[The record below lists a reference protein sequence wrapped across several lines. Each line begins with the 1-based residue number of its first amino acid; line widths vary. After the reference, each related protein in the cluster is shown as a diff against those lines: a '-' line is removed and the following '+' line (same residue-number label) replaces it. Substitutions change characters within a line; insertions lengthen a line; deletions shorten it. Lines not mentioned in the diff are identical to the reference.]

1 MEFSIIIPTFQ
12 NYKYCK
18 LTIDSIKKNSS
29 FSHEIIVH
37 LNGKDDET
45 EKFLLDNNI
54 YYTKSSDNIGLCSGV
69 NIASKKST
77 KNYLLY
83 SHDDMYFLP
92 DWDNVLADEI
102 EKLVDNKFYLSMTQI
117 SYTGPVKGSIQH
129 IQFDCGNTIE
139 NFNEVKLLNEYKSLK
154 FKNLQGS
161 HWAPHLI
168 HKSIWNKIGGFSKEF
183 NPGFASDPD
192 LNMKLWNEGVRIFKG
207 ISESRLYHFGSI
219 TTRKK
224 ENIRRN
230 DGKKTFLQKW
240 GITVE
245 FFVKHYLKRG
255 IVYDGPLKDPNKD
268 FFYFIDY
275 IIAKS
280 KYYFV
285 NILK

>member
-285 NILK
+285 KILK

>member
-29 FSHEIIVH
+29 YNHEIIVH

-45 EKFLLDNNI
+45 ENYLMDNNI
-54 YYTKSSDNIGLCSGV
+54 FYTKSSDNIGLCSGV

-92 DWDNVLADEI
+92 GWDKVLTEEI
-102 EKLVDNKFYLSMTQI
+102 EKLVDSKFYLSMTQI
-117 SYTGPVKGSIQH
+117 SYKGPVKGSMQH

-139 NFNEVKLLNEYKSLK
+139 NFNEVKLLKNYKSLK
-154 FKNLQGS
+154 FSNLQGS

-168 HKSIWNKIGGFSKEF
+168 HKSMWNKIGGFSEEF

-224 ENIRRN
+224 QNIIRN
-230 DGKKTFLQKW
+230 EGKKTFLQKW
-240 GITVE
+240 GVTVE

-255 IVYDGPLKDPNKD
+255 ITYDGPLKEPNKD

-285 NILK
+285 KILK